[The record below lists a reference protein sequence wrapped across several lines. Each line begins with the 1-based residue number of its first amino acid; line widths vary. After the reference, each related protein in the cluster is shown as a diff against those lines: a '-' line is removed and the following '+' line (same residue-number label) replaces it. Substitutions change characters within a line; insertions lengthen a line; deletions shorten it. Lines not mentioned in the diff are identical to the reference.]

1 MRSQRAGE
9 LRWRLG
15 FQNAFGVSSVGLS
28 GGLVL
33 LWKNNV
39 TVDLKSYSKFHIDVW
54 VTMENGRQWR
64 FTGFYGEPVRAR
76 RKESWRLLRFLRNQ
90 TDLPWLC
97 VGDFNEVLH
106 EDEQMGG
113 NDREEWCMEGFR
125 EAVDYCGF
133 SDLGFRGLPYTWDNR
148 REGSRNIK
156 VRLDRG
162 LADAAWLDLFGGSLV
177 THVQTAESDH
187 CAILVQFRAS
197 FSLERGR
204 GKPFRYENMWQRH
217 HLYQDT
223 GAGAWSSGCSSLN
236 DVNANLGN
244 LQSTL
249 TRWGREEFGSVKNEL
264 RKLRQRLELIRS
276 RTIRSGPAHEER
288 WIMARLS

>member
-1 MRSQRAGE
+1 MQKRRWLLRAVPSEHNESHKPELSWLWEAATVREIRCIADTFNPLLLFLSETKMRSQRADE

-125 EAVDYCGF
+125 EAVDYCSF

-187 CAILVQFRAS
+187 CAILV
-197 FSLERGR
+197 
-204 GKPFRYENMWQRH
+204 
-217 HLYQDT
+217 
-223 GAGAWSSGCSSLN
+223 
-236 DVNANLGN
+236 
-244 LQSTL
+244 
-249 TRWGREEFGSVKNEL
+249 
-264 RKLRQRLELIRS
+264 
-276 RTIRSGPAHEER
+276 
-288 WIMARLS
+288 